1 MSSLQELLGQE
12 LGDQAISQISQS
24 VGVDSGTATS
34 VVQAALPHLINGLAT
49 NAATPEGAASLN
61 NALDQHDGSILDNL
75 GGLASS
81 IFGGGGQAAT
91 PQTDAGGILSH
102 ILGGSQGAVTDNVSQ
117 QTGVGTGQVAQI
129 IMMLAPIIMAY
140 LGRQKQEQGVSS
152 DGIGGLI
159 GSALGGGQQAAG
171 GGLLGMASGML
182 DRDHDGSA
190 VDDIA
195 SAAFNYLRNR
205 G

>member
-1 MSSLQELLGQE
+1 MSSLQEILGQE
-12 LGDQAISQISQS
+12 LGDQAIGQISES
-24 VGVDSGTATS
+24 VGVDPGTANS

-49 NAATPEGAASLN
+49 NASTPEGAASLN
-61 NALDQHDGSILDNL
+61 TALDQHDGGILNNL

-91 PQTDAGGILSH
+91 PQTDAGGILTH
-102 ILGGSQGAVTDNVSQ
+102 ILGGSQGAVTDTVSQ

-129 IMMLAPIIMAY
+129 IMMLAPIIMAH
-140 LGRQKQEQGVSS
+140 LGQQKQAQGVGT
-152 DGIGGLI
+152 DGLGSLI
-159 GSALGGGQQAAG
+159 TNSLGGGQAAG
-171 GGLLGMASGML
+171 GGLLSMAAGML

-195 SAAFNYLRNR
+195 SAAFNYLKNR

>member
-12 LGDQAISQISQS
+12 LGEQAISQISQS
-24 VGVDSGTATS
+24 VGVDPGTANS
-34 VVQAALPHLINGLAT
+34 VVEAALPHLINGLAT
-49 NAATPEGAASLN
+49 NASTPDGAASLN
-61 NALDQHDGSILDNL
+61 NALDQHDGSILNNL

-81 IFGGGGQAAT
+81 IFGGGGQSSS

-102 ILGGSQGAVTDNVSQ
+102 ILGGSQGAVTDTVSQ
-117 QTGVGTGQVAQI
+117 QTGVRTGQVAQI
-129 IMMLAPIIMAY
+129 IMMLAPIIMGY
-140 LGRQKQEQGVSS
+140 LGRQKQAQGVGA

-159 GSALGGGQQAAG
+159 GSALAGGQQAAG
-171 GGLLGMASGML
+171 GGLLGMATGML

-195 SAAFNYLRNR
+195 SAAFNYLKNR

>member
-1 MSSLQELLGQE
+1 MSSLQEILGQE
-12 LGDQAISQISQS
+12 LGDQAINHISQS
-24 VGVDSGTATS
+24 VGVDPGTANS

-49 NAATPEGAASLN
+49 NASTPDGAASLN
-61 NALDQHDGSILDNL
+61 NALEQHDGSILNNL

-81 IFGGGGQAAT
+81 IFGGGGQSAS
-91 PQTDAGGILSH
+91 PQADAGGILSH

-129 IMMLAPIIMAY
+129 IMMLAPIIMAH
-140 LGRQKQEQGVSS
+140 LGQQKQAQGVGT
-152 DGIGGLI
+152 DGIGSLI
-159 GSALGGGQQAAG
+159 ANSLGGGQAAG
-171 GGLLGMASGML
+171 GGLLGMATSVL

-195 SAAFNYLRNR
+195 SAAFNYLKNR